1 MLSWLPRYAH
11 LLSGPRRTPLFDRH
25 MAYLLVVIAG
35 ALNSVGFV
43 AVGMYTAHMTGMTA
57 SAADHVTTGNWGMV
71 FAGVLSILSF
81 VLGAMACTVLFTW
94 GRRRRLS
101 SRYANIL
108 ALEGILIL
116 LIGLFAGTV
125 EGPWYEELLV
135 APLCF
140 TMGLQ
145 NALITKIR
153 DFPVRTTHVT
163 GMVTDIAVE
172 LGRLAYR
179 PGSEAPVTAD
189 REKLGVLSSLV
200 GLFFL
205 GGIIGTIGYSWLGF
219 GSLIFGAGLILLTS
233 LPPVLRDFLGRG
245 IRPTR
250 RATFPA

>member
-1 MLSWLPRYAH
+1 MLSPLSRYAH

-43 AVGMYTAHMTGMTA
+43 AVGLYTAHMTGMTA
-57 SAADHVTTGNWGMV
+57 SAADHVTSGNWGMV
-71 FAGVLSILSF
+71 SAGVLSILFF
-81 VLGAMACTVLFTW
+81 VAGAMACTLLFTW

-108 ALEGILIL
+108 AVEGVLIL
-116 LIGLFAGTV
+116 LIGLFAGII
-125 EGPWYEELLV
+125 EGPWYEEILV

-145 NALITKIR
+145 NALITKVR

-179 PGSEAPVTAD
+179 PRSGAEVTAD
-189 REKLGVLSSLV
+189 REKLGVLSALV

-205 GGIIGTIGYSWLGF
+205 GGVIGTLGYLWFGFESLIIG
-219 GSLIFGAGLILLTS
+219 AVLILLTS
-233 LPPVLRDFLGRG
+233 LPPMLRDFLGRG

-250 RATFPA
+250 RVAASA